1 MQKTF
6 LFTFFLLCVLPP
18 TQAQKVQKSADNPS
32 RWYVGA
38 DLGVSLG
45 GATFNSFGVDKTRV
59 GFGFGVLGGY
69 HINSFLSA
77 EAEFKY
83 THLSLGTYDCCRNL
97 WLGSDGNRY
106 FAPVAGMQGWNYR
119 DVYSSTSLYG
129 VGLRLNVDFLK
140 LFHPANRWSV
150 MLSPA
155 IYNMGSSARV
165 KTIADEATA
174 LKNSSYHFGM
184 GGDISL
190 GYQVS
195 KHINVRLYTGMTYLT
210 GRGMDGLP
218 QTEHKAGYTWD
229 TGVKVTFALSKRKG
243 KRGTTIVEAQP
254 LIPAVQPTEEKTKAD
269 STPRQPEKEAEHR
282 QPEKVIPATPIQPAI
297 TCKVLYEDVLYF
309 SYGQST
315 YIERSQYKTADRILK
330 AVAEHPDTKITIVG
344 WADKSGGKAQ
354 NETISFSRAETVKR
368 YLIRK
373 GIAADRI
380 TTKGKGVDN
389 TAMSN
394 YKARR
399 VEVKLIITEK

>member
-1 MQKTF
+1 MQKTS
-6 LFTFFLLCVLPP
+6 LLTFFLLCLLRPI
-18 TQAQKVQKSADNPS
+18 QAQEVQKSAGNTS

-38 DLGVSLG
+38 DLGVSFG

-59 GFGFGVLGGY
+59 GFGFGILGGY

-83 THLSLGTYDCCRNL
+83 THLGLGTYDCCQNL
-97 WLGSDGNRY
+97 WLGADGNRY
-106 FAPVAGMQGWNYR
+106 FAPVAGMQGWKYR

-140 LFHPANRWSV
+140 LFQPANRWSV
-150 MLSPA
+150 MLSPV

-195 KHINVRLYTGMTYLT
+195 KHINVRLYTGMAYLT

-218 QTEHKAGYTWD
+218 QTEHKANYTWD
-229 TGVKVTFALSKRKG
+229 TGIKVTFALSKRKG

-254 LIPAVQPTEEKTKAD
+254 LIPAVQPAEETTKAD

-282 QPEKVIPATPIQPAI
+282 QSEKVIPATPIQPAI
-297 TCKVLYEDVLYF
+297 AAKVLYENVLYF
-309 SYGQST
+309 SRGKSK
-315 YIERSQYKTADRILK
+315 YIERNQYKTAGRILK
-330 AVAEHPDTKITIVG
+330 AVTKYPDAEIIIVG
-344 WADKSGGKAQ
+344 WADKSGGEAR
-354 NETISFSRAETVKR
+354 NEIISSRRAETVKR

-373 GIAADRI
+373 GIDADRI
-380 TTKGKGVDN
+380 TIKGNGVDS
-389 TAMSN
+389 AAVSSD
-394 YKARR
+394 KARR
-399 VEVKLIITEK
+399 AEVKLIITEK